1 MWISKK
7 RYEEFKK
14 LEDEVERLN
23 DKIEQNDDDRAFLK
37 NRIKSLIEEI
47 EVYEGKK
54 RKPDALCEGCKYYI
68 TGIDEGAYSKIK
80 YHECALNRTCKDFD
94 EKDRTDMEQ
103 VIEFVE
109 KLGKGN

>member
-1 MWISKK
+1 MWISKNEYDELKEKAK
-7 RYEEFKK
+7 R
-14 LEDEVERLN
+14 LEREVKDLERDASYDKSKISDLN
-23 DKIEQNDDDRAFLK
+23 EQIRVLK
-37 NRIKSLIEEI
+37 GE
-47 EVYEGKK
+47 K
-54 RKPDALCEGCKYYI
+54 RKASALCEGCKYYI

-94 EKDRTDMEQ
+94 EKDKTDMEQ